1 MKKTLTFLLI
11 ICCMAVTVCV
21 SACNGNE
28 NKLSRYEIYA
38 SYDESAGTVTGS
50 VKLDFYNDTDNELSD
65 LKFNLYGNAFR
76 EGAKFKPVSD
86 TYKTRAY
93 YAGESY
99 GKMEISGVENC
110 AGWNVGGEDENTLTV
125 NLLTPIYPEETVTV
139 TINYTLTLAKV
150 NHRTGITARTVNLGN
165 FYPILCAYTSEGFLE
180 CPYYYC
186 GDPFVSECANYS
198 VTIDLPPEYIAASS
212 GKLVSESETD
222 GRKKCTYTLENARD
236 FAFVLSKDFKVVSDD
251 ADGVSVNYYY
261 INDEN
266 PQTGLGAATESIKYF
281 SQTFGKYSYPTLSVV
296 QTGFCYGGMEYP
308 ALTMIADGLDSDN
321 TVYTIVHENAH
332 QWWYAMVGSNQT
344 TDAWQDEGLTEYSTL
359 AFFETH
365 AAYGFTRKGIINSA
379 TNYYRAFFN
388 VFSQLNGTADT
399 RMHRDLSEY
408 TSELEYNNVT
418 YNKGLLLFDTLRNA
432 AGDDKFFGILKK
444 YFESNHGKIAGYE
457 SLIAGFEGVAGAENI
472 FDSFLEGKILI

>member
-1 MKKTLTFLLI
+1 
-11 ICCMAVTVCV
+11 MAVTVCV

-281 SQTFGKYSYPTLSVV
+281 RRRSANTLTPPFRS
-296 QTGFCYGGMEYP
+296 F
-308 ALTMIADGLDSDN
+308 
-321 TVYTIVHENAH
+321 
-332 QWWYAMVGSNQT
+332 
-344 TDAWQDEGLTEYSTL
+344 
-359 AFFETH
+359 
-365 AAYGFTRKGIINSA
+365 R
-379 TNYYRAFFN
+379 RAFA
-388 VFSQLNGTADT
+388 TAVWNT
-399 RMHRDLSEY
+399 PR
-408 TSELEYNNVT
+408 
-418 YNKGLLLFDTLRNA
+418 
-432 AGDDKFFGILKK
+432 
-444 YFESNHGKIAGYE
+444 
-457 SLIAGFEGVAGAENI
+457 
-472 FDSFLEGKILI
+472 

>member
-1 MKKTLTFLLI
+1 
-11 ICCMAVTVCV
+11 MAVTVCV

-198 VTIDLPPEYIAASS
+198 VTIDLPPDILRRA
-212 GKLVSESETD
+212 VESWFPRVKPTAEKSAHT
-222 GRKKCTYTLENARD
+222 RLKTQEILRSFYPRISRL
-236 FAFVLSKDFKVVSDD
+236 L
-251 ADGVSVNYYY
+251 
-261 INDEN
+261 
-266 PQTGLGAATESIKYF
+266 AT
-281 SQTFGKYSYPTLSVV
+281 TPT
-296 QTGFCYGGMEYP
+296 
-308 ALTMIADGLDSDN
+308 A
-321 TVYTIVHENAH
+321 
-332 QWWYAMVGSNQT
+332 
-344 TDAWQDEGLTEYSTL
+344 
-359 AFFETH
+359 
-365 AAYGFTRKGIINSA
+365 
-379 TNYYRAFFN
+379 
-388 VFSQLNGTADT
+388 
-399 RMHRDLSEY
+399 
-408 TSELEYNNVT
+408 
-418 YNKGLLLFDTLRNA
+418 
-432 AGDDKFFGILKK
+432 
-444 YFESNHGKIAGYE
+444 
-457 SLIAGFEGVAGAENI
+457 
-472 FDSFLEGKILI
+472 

>member
-1 MKKTLTFLLI
+1 
-11 ICCMAVTVCV
+11 MAVTVCV

-222 GRKKCTYTLENARD
+222 GRKKRTYTLEKARD

-251 ADGVSVNYYY
+251 ADGVSLNYYY

-444 YFESNHGKIAGYE
+444 YFESNRGKIAGYE